1 MNGMA
6 GGENGRIRLVIPS
19 VFANFA
25 LNNVSVCP
33 WLVRVARQSFIIFY

>member
-6 GGENGRIRLVIPS
+6 GGENGRIRLVVPS